1 MATTTFFIPSVNIM
15 GTGCI
20 SEAVATI
27 RRHGLRRLLIVTD
40 AGLARSGMA
49 ARIQQLLADADIQS
63 TVFDGAKPNPT
74 VANVEAGL
82 AALKAADCDAIVS
95 LGGGSP
101 HDCAKGI
108 ALCATNGGH
117 ISDYE
122 GVDRSTRPQLPL
134 IAINTTAGTASEMT
148 RFCIITDEQR
158 HVKMAIV
165 DRNVTPLLSVNDP
178 ALMAGMPPSLTAA
191 TGMDALTHAVEAYV
205 STASTP
211 ITDACALKAVD
222 LISRHLR
229 SAVANGGNAEARE
242 QMAYAQFLAGM
253 AFNNASLGY
262 VHAMAH
268 QLGGVYDLPHGVC
281 NAVLL
286 PHVQAFNAA
295 TSADRLA
302 DVARAMGSSVSG
314 GGQAGAEACLTAI
327 RQLSADV
334 GIPAGL
340 SSLGVK
346 AEDIPLLAANALK
359 DACGLTNPRPA
370 SQQEIEA
377 LFRNAM

>member
-1 MATTTFFIPSVNIM
+1 MSSTFFIPPVNIM
-15 GTGCI
+15 GIDCLE
-20 SEAVATI
+20 EAMVAI
-27 RRHGLRRLLIVTD
+27 AGYGLRKALIVTD
-40 AGLARSGMA
+40 QGLAKAGVA
-49 ARIQQLLADADIQS
+49 ARIGRMLALQDIDS
-63 TVFDGAKPNPT
+63 VVFDGAKPNPSI
-74 VANVEAGL
+74 ANVEAGL
-82 AALKAADCDAIVS
+82 ALLQRERCDCVVS

-122 GVDRSTRPQLPL
+122 GVDRSSKPQLPL

-165 DRNVTPLLSVNDP
+165 DRNVTPILSVNDP
-178 ALMAGMPPSLTAA
+178 ALMVAMPKGLTAA
-191 TGMDALTHAVEAYV
+191 TGMDALTHAIEAYV
-205 STASTP
+205 STAATP
-211 ITDACALKAVD
+211 ITDACALKAIS
-222 LISRHLR
+222 LISQNLR
-229 SAVANGGNAEARE
+229 QAVDDGSDLVARE
-242 QMAYAQFLAGM
+242 NMAYAQFLAGM

-268 QLGGVYDLPHGVC
+268 QLGGYYDLPHGVC

-286 PHVQAFNAA
+286 PHVQRFNATVCA
-295 TSADRLA
+295 ARLR
-302 DVARAMGSSVSG
+302 DVAKAMDVKVCALDEKQG
-314 GGQAGAEACLTAI
+314 AGAAI
-327 RQLSADV
+327 SAIEHLAAAV

-340 SSLGVK
+340 AELGAK
-346 AEDIPLLAANALK
+346 FEDVGILAHNALK

-370 SQQEIEA
+370 SQDEIEGI
-377 LFRNAM
+377 FRAAF

>member
-1 MATTTFFIPSVNIM
+1 MSSTFFIPPVNIM
-15 GTGCI
+15 GIDCL
-20 SEAVATI
+20 EQAMVAI
-27 RRHGLRRLLIVTD
+27 AGYGLRKALIVTD
-40 AGLARSGMA
+40 QGLAKAGVA
-49 ARIQQLLADADIQS
+49 ARIGRMLALQDIDS
-63 TVFDGAKPNPT
+63 VVFDGAKPNPSI
-74 VANVEAGL
+74 ANVEAGL
-82 AALKAADCDAIVS
+82 ALLQRERCDCVVS

-122 GVDRSTRPQLPL
+122 GVDRSSKPQLPL

-165 DRNVTPLLSVNDP
+165 DRNVTPILSVNDP
-178 ALMAGMPPSLTAA
+178 ALMVAMPKGLTAA
-191 TGMDALTHAVEAYV
+191 TGMDALTHAIEAYV
-205 STASTP
+205 STAATP
-211 ITDACALKAVD
+211 ITDACALKAIS
-222 LISRHLR
+222 LISQNLR
-229 SAVANGGNAEARE
+229 QAVDDGSDLVARE
-242 QMAYAQFLAGM
+242 NMAYAQFLAGM

-268 QLGGVYDLPHGVC
+268 QLGGYYDLPHGVC

-286 PHVQAFNAA
+286 PHVQRFNATVCA
-295 TSADRLA
+295 ARLR
-302 DVARAMGSSVSG
+302 DVAKAMDVKVCALDEKQG
-314 GGQAGAEACLTAI
+314 AGAAI
-327 RQLSADV
+327 SAIEHLAAAV

-340 SSLGVK
+340 AELGAK
-346 AEDIPLLAANALK
+346 FEDVGILAHNALK

-370 SQQEIEA
+370 SQDEIEGI
-377 LFRNAM
+377 FRAAF